1 MRKNG
6 TGNTSTYAKER
17 QKEDSASPCTSIGGC
32 WRSRRIPLLRA
43 IERPGKHKGPPQQP
57 YDPSITAIFVTF
69 TSIDIHAANAGSDS
83 GWHTITTGATVNLFT
98 VLNASKVLG
107 KASLPAGKY
116 TELRFNVSAVIVT
129 ISGINVTFTIPN
141 GSLKIP
147 ITGAGAQA
155 YGALT
160 VNVVLA
166 LSFSSSDPYYPKWT
180 LRPLASERN
189 NSILSLSCCV
199 SSNS

>member
-1 MRKNG
+1 MAQETHQPTPKRGKKKIVLALVLVLVVVG
-6 TGNTSTYAKER
+6 GVVGFLFYAPSNV
-17 QKEDSASPCTSIGGC
+17 QISI
-32 WRSRRIPLLRA
+32 RD
-43 IERPGKHKGPPQQP
+43 PPQQP
-57 YDPSITAIFVTF
+57 YDPSITGIFVTF
-69 TSIDIHAANAGSDS
+69 TIDVHSANAGSDS

-116 TELRFNVSAVIVT
+116 TELRFNISKVIVT
-129 ISGINVTFTIPN
+129 ISGGNVTYTIPS

-160 VNVVLA
+160 VNVELD
-166 LSFSSSDPYYPKWT
+166 LSFKTSEILNPT
-180 LRPLASERN
+180 LTLNPVATAK
-189 NSILSLSCCV
+189 V
-199 SSNS
+199 T